1 MTDHVA
7 QGFVR
12 EPGPCLSCGGVVPQ
26 SMTVCFADGVA
37 VYVAPEDAEHVV
49 ARAPYCTPCFR
60 AIMNHAERQVAAGRE
75 HLNAHPYCSHR
86 NKRTC
91 SGALIGRR
99 VKHRRRHDRPE
110 TFVYVLCEH
119 HDEVAKR

>member
-1 MTDHVA
+1 MAAEGFITD
-7 QGFVR
+7 
-12 EPGPCLSCGGVVPQ
+12 PGPCLSCGGPVPQ

-37 VYVAPEDAEHVV
+37 VYRAPDDAKHVV
-49 ARAPYCTPCFR
+49 SRAPYCRPCFD
-60 AIMNHAERQVAAGRE
+60 AIMAQAEREIAYQRE

-86 NKRTC
+86 AKRTC

-99 VKHRRRHDRPE
+99 VKHRVRFGKPE

-119 HDEVAKR
+119 HDAVARRG